1 MIFEIADLDPK
12 LNTQN
17 KSSMLI
23 MNILFGTDDLD
34 PKLQICEIWSQ
45 N

>member
-1 MIFEIADLDPK
+1 MRLMFMK
-12 LNTQN
+12 FGTQN
-17 KSSMLI
+17 KLKMLI
-23 MNILFGTDDLD
+23 MNISIGTDDLD

>member
-1 MIFEIADLDPK
+1 MEFGTK
-12 LNTQN
+12 N

-23 MNILFGTDDLD
+23 INIVTVSDDLD
-34 PKLQICEIWSQ
+34 PKLQFCQIWSQ